1 VASGLA
7 AVTVAEVVVA
17 GLLASTVH
25 AGRNPARDVWPDLV
39 FASVWACAG
48 LVAMWRRPTNRC
60 GVLMLAVGLAA
71 PLPYLYWDAALPFTV
86 SQLVSAGIGIAF
98 AVHLFVIFPDGRARS
113 RFERLVV
120 VAAYVDFA
128 VSTVWFHLFWDPN
141 LAGCVSCPRNLM
153 LVRADVRLA
162 MAIGPTTL
170 PLDAAVL
177 ISVVVLLI
185 RRWRKGTAPVRR
197 ILAPVVWSTS
207 VSVALLVAMLV
218 ATSGLGLGPDHPM
231 FGILSVAPTVSGTAI
246 PLAFLV
252 GLLRV
257 RLQRTAVADLIVE
270 LNTASAAVQP
280 RNAIARALG
289 DPTVE
294 LLFWVPEQ
302 RHYVD
307 PAGRP
312 TPLPTDVDG
321 RAVAMLESD
330 GSPLAALVFDP
341 SLLEDRTLVDAVAS
355 AARLVLENARLLAM
369 LQAHVVELRASRRRI
384 VAAAD
389 AERRI
394 IERNLHDGAQQRLLG
409 IRLVLKLAHARLDD
423 ADAAAALIR
432 EADAEVAS
440 ALEELRR
447 LASGIHPAILSEA
460 GLAPALKDLARRS
473 AVPVTVSTR
482 VGRLPASVEAAAYFV
497 AAEALSNVNKHAK
510 ARSATIQVRSEDGRI
525 VVEIADDGV
534 GGADAGQGTGL
545 RNLQDRVESLA
556 GTLSMISTDTGTRIR
571 AVIPCG

>member
-1 VASGLA
+1 LA
-7 AVTVAEVVVA
+7 AVTVAELVVTA
-17 GLLASTVH
+17 LLESSVH
-25 AGRNPARDVWPDLV
+25 AGRNPPRDVWPDLIL
-39 FASVWACAG
+39 ASAWASAG
-48 LVAMWRRPTNRC
+48 LVAIWRRPTNRC
-60 GVLMLAVGLAA
+60 GVLMLAVGWAA

-86 SQLVSAGIGIAF
+86 SQLLGGGSSIGF
-98 AVHLFVIFPDGRARS
+98 ALHLFVVFPDGRARS
-113 RFERLVV
+113 GFERLVV
-120 VAAYVDFA
+120 VAAYVDVV
-128 VSTVWFHLFWDPN
+128 VSTVWFHLFWDPH

-153 LVRADVRLA
+153 LVRADLGRA
-162 MAIGPTTL
+162 MAVGPLTL

-177 ISVVVLLI
+177 MSVVVLLI
-185 RRWRKGTAPVRR
+185 RRWRMATTPGRR

-207 VSVALLVAMLV
+207 VSVVLLVAMLV
-218 ATSGLGLGPDHPM
+218 ATSGLRVGPDNMM
-231 FGILSVAPTVSGTAI
+231 FGILSVAPTVSATAI
-246 PLAFLV
+246 PLAFLA
-252 GLLRV
+252 GLLRT
-257 RLQRTAVADLIVE
+257 RLQRTAVADLILE

-302 RHYVD
+302 RRYVD

-312 TPLPTDVDG
+312 TPLPTDGDR

-369 LQAHVVELRASRRRI
+369 LQAHVVELRASRMRI

-389 AERRI
+389 AERRK

-432 EADAEVAS
+432 EADNEVAS

-447 LASGIHPAILSEA
+447 LASGIHPATLSEA
-460 GLAPALKDLARRS
+460 GLTPALKDLARRS
-473 AVPVTVSTR
+473 AVPVTVSAR

-497 AAEALSNVNKHAK
+497 AAEALSNVNKHAR
-510 ARSATIQVRSEDGRI
+510 ARSTTIHVGIEDGQL

-534 GGADAGQGTGL
+534 GGADAGRGTGL

-556 GTLSMISTDTGTRIR
+556 GTISVISGDAGTRVR